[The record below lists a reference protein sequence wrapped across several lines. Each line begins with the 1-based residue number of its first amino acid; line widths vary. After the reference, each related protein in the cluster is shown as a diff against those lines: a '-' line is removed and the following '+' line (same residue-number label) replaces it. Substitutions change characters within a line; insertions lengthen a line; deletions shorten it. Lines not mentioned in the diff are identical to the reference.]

1 MLVGRAPGVV
11 VLLAPGG
18 AVAGVDV
25 RGAPVGTRE
34 LDLLDPTT
42 LVRHVHAV
50 VLCGGGLAAAEE
62 VVGWLAAREVGFPV
76 GAAPSEVV
84 PIVPAAAALGLAAG
98 DGRAACE
105 AAREEPPAAV
115 ALVGDTAVGLVVVEA
130 DLTQA
135 ECRRVAVSARDGF
148 ARAGVLVPA
157 TVFAVAS
164 GIVSEAPLDVLCARA
179 AEALEGA
186 VAVG

>member
-50 VLCGGGLAAAEE
+50 VLCGGGRRGRE
-62 VVGWLAAREVGFPV
+62 VVGWRRAGGVPGGCRRPSGADRARRRR
-76 GAAPSEVV
+76 
-84 PIVPAAAALGLAAG
+84 LGLVAG
-98 DGRAACE
+98 TARCLR
-105 AAREEPPAAV
+105 AAREELPAAV
-115 ALVGDTAVGLVVVEA
+115 ALVGDTAVGWWWSRQ
-130 DLTQA
+130 T
-135 ECRRVAVSARDGF
+135 
-148 ARAGVLVPA
+148 
-157 TVFAVAS
+157 
-164 GIVSEAPLDVLCARA
+164 
-179 AEALEGA
+179 
-186 VAVG
+186 